1 MNNEYKALHKFL
13 FPNKKIEDVMVDM
26 NQFTNSVPPKAET
39 LSPKIDA
46 PSIEP
51 PKPSEED
58 MKKPSI
64 PRKQKRLND
73 RIQTKLT
80 VREERQ
86 EKQRVMSKQKR
97 DEKLKKIK
105 EEMKREKEMAN
116 FQEDDV
122 TRIKRII
129 FGQT

>member
-1 MNNEYKALHKFL
+1 MNDEYKALHKFL

-26 NQFTNSVPPKAET
+26 NQFTNSAPPKTET
-39 LSPKIDA
+39 PKSDLLIKE
-46 PSIEP
+46 PS
-51 PKPSEED
+51 KPSEED

-86 EKQRVMSKQKR
+86 EKQRLVNKQKR
-97 DEKLKKIK
+97 DEKFKKIK

-129 FGQT
+129 FGDA